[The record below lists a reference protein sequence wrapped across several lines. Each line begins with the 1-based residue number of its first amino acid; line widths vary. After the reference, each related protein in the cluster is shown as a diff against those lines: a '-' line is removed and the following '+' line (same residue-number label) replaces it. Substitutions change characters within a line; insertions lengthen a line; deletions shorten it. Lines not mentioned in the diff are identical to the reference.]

1 MSTQNTT
8 PPKSSLATKVLYLVA
23 SVVLALVALWM
34 TPLLIGPVGS
44 TTVLIVFLVTLVAS
58 FAALLLVDARQ

>member
-1 MSTQNTT
+1 MSTQSTT
-8 PPKSSLATKVLYLVA
+8 PTDSSLATKVLYLLA

-44 TTVLIVFLVTLVAS
+44 AGVLIVFLVTLVTS
-58 FAALLLVDARQ
+58 FAALLLVEARQ